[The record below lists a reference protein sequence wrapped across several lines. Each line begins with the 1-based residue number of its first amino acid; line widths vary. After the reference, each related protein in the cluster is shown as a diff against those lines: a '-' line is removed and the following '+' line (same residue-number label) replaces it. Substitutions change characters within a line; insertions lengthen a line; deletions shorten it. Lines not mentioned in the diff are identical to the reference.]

1 MKTLKNFL
9 GLTAI
14 LTLLFAFNMQ
24 AQTSTS
30 NTEKKHLKGH
40 GNEITNLME
49 AHKAQTKAN
58 REIAKK
64 AQEGFRATLS
74 DEQKAILDNKSFA
87 TEQRKSA
94 LAKALSPEQKETMKN
109 NALARK
115 EANAKFRKNLT
126 EEQKGELKQLAEK
139 RKNKSVSKVN

>member
-14 LTLLFAFNMQ
+14 LTLLFAFNLH

-30 NTEKKHLKGH
+30 NIDKKHLKGH
-40 GNEITNLME
+40 GNGIANLTE
-49 AHKAQTKAN
+49 AQKAQMKAN
-58 REIAKK
+58 QEIAKK
-64 AQEGFRATLS
+64 AQDEFRATLS
-74 DEQKAILDNKSFA
+74 DEQKVILDNKSF
-87 TEQRKSA
+87 TPEQRKSA
-94 LAKALSPEQKETMKN
+94 LAKSLSPEQKETMQN

-126 EEQKGELKQLAEK
+126 EEQKAQLKQLAEK
-139 RKNKSVSKVN
+139 RKNKSVSKVH

>member
-1 MKTLKNFL
+1 MKTLNFFL

-14 LTLLFAFNMQ
+14 LTLLFAFNIQ

-30 NTEKKHLKGH
+30 NTEKKHLKGR
-40 GNEITNLME
+40 GNGIANLTE
-49 AHKAQTKAN
+49 AQKAQMKAN

-64 AQEGFRATLS
+64 ARDVFRATLS
-74 DEQKAILDNKSFA
+74 DEQKAILDNKSF
-87 TEQRKSA
+87 TPEQRKSA

-115 EANAKFRKNLT
+115 RQTQNSEAI
-126 EEQKGELKQLAEK
+126 
-139 RKNKSVSKVN
+139 

>member
-1 MKTLKNFL
+1 MKTLKIFL

-14 LTLLFAFNMQ
+14 LTLLFAFNLH

-30 NTEKKHLKGH
+30 NIDKKHLKGH
-40 GNEITNLME
+40 GNGIANLTE
-49 AHKAQTKAN
+49 AQMKAN
-58 REIAKK
+58 QEIAKK
-64 AQEGFRATLS
+64 AQDEFRATLT
-74 DEQKAILDNKSFA
+74 DEQKVILDNKSF
-87 TEQRKSA
+87 TPEQRKST
-94 LAKALSPEQKETMKN
+94 LAKSLSPEQKETMKN

-126 EEQKGELKQLAEK
+126 EEQKAQLKQLAEK

>member
-14 LTLLFAFNMQ
+14 LTLLFAFNLH

-30 NTEKKHLKGH
+30 NIDKKHLKGH
-40 GNEITNLME
+40 GNGIANLTE
-49 AHKAQTKAN
+49 AQMKAN
-58 REIAKK
+58 QEIAKK
-64 AQEGFRATLS
+64 AQDEFRATLS
-74 DEQKAILDNKSFA
+74 DEQKVILDNKSF
-87 TEQRKSA
+87 TPEQRKSA

-109 NALARK
+109 NTLARK

-126 EEQKGELKQLAEK
+126 EEQKTQLKQLAEK